1 MNSFEYLE
9 VLVRLDPFSEEG
21 AEVLMAELSELPFD
35 SFVVEEPYLKAYIET
50 SAYRASDVKVVLSG
64 YDFVAGFQAVPV
76 QGQNWNKTWEES
88 FEPIV
93 VDGLVTVKAPFNLDV
108 SRTRYNI
115 WIDPQM
121 AFGTGYHHTT
131 YMMMQRMLALGASRS
146 GAVQRRSD
154 AAGFHGDSAAGF
166 RGLSVADMGCGT
178 AILAILAA
186 KMGARKVFAVDI
198 DAVAAR
204 SAWGNCRWNKVGTR
218 VEVACGDAS
227 LLQMGTYDVLLANI
241 HRNIILEDLP
251 TYVRSL
257 RRGGHLLLSGFY
269 ADDVPALSAAASALG
284 LVAAGG
290 SGFGPAGSPAS
301 GRSAPGLSLREGWA
315 CLEFVKE

>member
-1 MNSFEYLE
+1 MNSEAYIE
-9 VLVRLDPFSEEG
+9 VKVRLEPFSEEL
-21 AEVLMAELSELPFD
+21 AEILTAELSELPYEA
-35 SFVVEEPYLKAYIET
+35 FVTEEPFLKCYIQKER
-50 SAYRASDVKVVLSG
+50 YKASDVKVVLSG
-64 YDFVAGFQAVPV
+64 YPDARDFTAALV
-76 QGQNWNKTWEES
+76 QGQNWNKAWEES

-93 VDGLVTVKAPFNLDV
+93 VDGTVTVKAPFNKDV
-108 SRTRYNI
+108 PRTRYNI

-131 YMMMQRMLALGASRS
+131 YMMMQRMLALPVRGAS
-146 GAVQRRSD
+146 VC
-154 AAGFHGDSAAGF
+154 
-166 RGLSVADMGCGT
+166 DMGCGT

-204 SAWGNCRWNKVGTR
+204 SAWGNARWNRVGTR
-218 VEVACGDAS
+218 VETACGDAS

-257 RRGGHLLLSGFY
+257 RRGGHLLVSGFY
-269 ADDVPALSAAASALG
+269 EADIPSIRDSACALG
-284 LVAAGG
+284 LQ
-290 SGFGPAGSPAS
+290 PAGE
-301 GRSAPGLSLREGWA
+301 SLREGWA
-315 CLEFVKE
+315 CLEFRKKS

>member
-1 MNSFEYLE
+1 VNSFDYLE
-9 VLVRLDPFSEEG
+9 VSVLLNPFTEEM
-21 AEVLMAELSELPFD
+21 AEILTAELSELPFEA
-35 SFVVEEPYLKAYIET
+35 FVTEEPYLKCYIQT
-50 SAYRASDVKVVLSG
+50 VNYRPSDVKVILSG
-64 YDFVAGFQAVPV
+64 YPAASGFNAVPV
-76 QGQNWNKTWEES
+76 QGQNWNRAWEQR

-93 VDGLVTVKAPFNLDV
+93 VDGTVTVKAPFNENV
-108 SRTRYNI
+108 PRTRFNI

-131 YMMMQRMLALGASRS
+131 YMMMQRMLGLEALI
-146 GAVQRRSD
+146 
-154 AAGFHGDSAAGF
+154 
-166 RGLSVADMGCGT
+166 RGHSVVDMGCGT

-198 DAVAAR
+198 DAVAAH

-218 VEVACGDAS
+218 VETACGDAS

-257 RRGGHLLLSGFY
+257 KRNGHLLLSGFY
-269 ADDVPALSAAASALG
+269 QADAPAITAAAEELG
-284 LVAAGG
+284 LT
-290 SGFGPAGSPAS
+290 PAGSS
-301 GRSAPGLSLREGWA
+301 QREDWV
-315 CLEFVKE
+315 CLEFVKN

>member
-1 MNSFEYLE
+1 MNSEEYIE
-9 VLVRLDPFSEEG
+9 VSVRLDPFTEEM
-21 AEVLMAELSELPFD
+21 AEILTAELSDLPFD
-35 SFVVEEPYLKAYIET
+35 SFVTDEPFLKCYIQKE
-50 SAYRASDVKVVLSG
+50 AYRPSDVKVVLSG
-64 YDFVAGFQAVPV
+64 YPAAAGFSASLV
-76 QGQNWNKTWEES
+76 QGQNWNKAWESE
-88 FEPIV
+88 FQPIV
-93 VDGLVTVKAPFNLDV
+93 VDGLVTVKAPFNTNV
-108 SRTRYNI
+108 PRTRFNI

-131 YMMMQRMLALGASRS
+131 FMMMQRMLGLESLIRDRS
-146 GAVQRRSD
+146 V
-154 AAGFHGDSAAGF
+154 
-166 RGLSVADMGCGT
+166 VDMGCGT

-186 KMGARKVFAVDI
+186 KMRARKVFAVDI

-218 VEVACGDAS
+218 VETACGDAS

-269 ADDVPALSAAASALG
+269 MADVPAIREAAEALG
-284 LVAAGG
+284 LRF
-290 SGFGPAGSPAS
+290 SGCSE
-301 GRSAPGLSLREGWA
+301 REDWA
-315 CLEFVKE
+315 CLEFSKP

>member
-9 VLVRLDPFSEEG
+9 VCVRLDPFSEEG

-35 SFVVEEPYLKAYIET
+35 SFVTEEPFLKAYIQT
-50 SAYRASDVKVVLSG
+50 SGYKASDVKVVLSG
-64 YDFVAGFQAVPV
+64 YDFVADFKAVPV
-76 QGQNWNKTWEES
+76 QGQNWNKAWEDS

-93 VDGLVTVKAPFNLDV
+93 VDGIVTVKAKFNV
-108 SRTRYNI
+108 GVPRTRYNI

-131 YMMMQRMLALGASRS
+131 YMMMQRMLALGAARPSASASASASASR
-146 GAVQRRSD
+146 GP
-154 AAGFHGDSAAGF
+154 GL
-166 RGLSVADMGCGT
+166 RGLSVVDMGCGT

-204 SAWGNCRWNKVGTR
+204 SAWGNCRWNKVGSR
-218 VEVACGDAS
+218 VETACGDAS
-227 LLQMGTYDVLLANI
+227 LLQMATYDILLANI

-251 TYVRSL
+251 TYCRSL
-257 RRGGHLLLSGFY
+257 KRGGHLLLSGFY
-269 ADDVPALSAAASALG
+269 TTDIPAITAAALSLG
-284 LVAAGG
+284 LEPSGPSIG
-290 SGFGPAGSPAS
+290 ST
-301 GRSAPGLSLREGWA
+301 APGTSLRDGWA
-315 CLEFVKE
+315 CLEFIKK

>member
-9 VLVRLDPFSEEG
+9 VSVRLAPFSEEG
-21 AEVLMAELSELPFD
+21 AEVLMAELAELPFD
-35 SFVVEEPYLKAYIET
+35 SFVTEEPFLKAYIQT
-50 SAYRASDVKVVLSG
+50 SEYRPSDVKVVLSG
-64 YDFVAGFQAVPV
+64 YEFVSGFQAVPV
-76 QGQNWNKTWEES
+76 QGQNWNKAWEDS

-93 VDGLVTVKAPFNLDV
+93 VDGLVTVKAKFNV
-108 SRTRYNI
+108 GVPRTRYNI

-131 YMMMQRMLALGASRS
+131 YMMMQRLLALGAARD
-146 GAVQRRSD
+146 GA
-154 AAGFHGDSAAGF
+154 GL
-166 RGLSVADMGCGT
+166 RGLSVVDMGCGT

-204 SAWGNCRWNKVGTR
+204 SAWGNCRWNKVGSR
-218 VEVACGDAS
+218 VETACGDAS
-227 LLQMGTYDVLLANI
+227 LLQMATYNVLLANI

-251 TYVRSL
+251 TYCRSL

-269 ADDVPALSAAASALG
+269 AADVPAITAAALALG
-284 LVAAGG
+284 L
-290 SGFGPAGSPAS
+290 SPAGSS
-301 GRSAPGLSLREGWA
+301 SREGWA
-315 CLEFVKE
+315 CLEFKK